1 MLICNLSIFTSRVC
15 PASRACTQVPG
26 YKVFMLRNDRAYRF
40 DILPRPHPRYRSAT
54 TLACNVLKQSYLPT
68 LFCKFPRLYF
78 IDFHHRTHNMAE
90 SSSSNDTS
98 KADSPAGWPP
108 AIVGCSLPLTEAM
121 VETLSNNTRSN
132 ASSETQSHSGTEHT
146 YRYHPFHPQSKFD
159 VTSQTFD
166 DLNKLQAYNIY
177 PGTKMLIPTDI
188 QEFIRDVLMHTPE
201 GDRSP
206 NARRVVEACEASRF
220 NDDDFFSHVAVPWLV
235 IPFGRPAPLLTSQ
248 PKTRLSSKW
257 LPTAR
262 PNIKRIWSTLSDA
275 WPDAITGFTRHAH
288 LDEDETQSAF
298 TPEEEDVVKSK

>member
-1 MLICNLSIFTSRVC
+1 
-15 PASRACTQVPG
+15 
-26 YKVFMLRNDRAYRF
+26 
-40 DILPRPHPRYRSAT
+40 
-54 TLACNVLKQSYLPT
+54 
-68 LFCKFPRLYF
+68 
-78 IDFHHRTHNMAE
+78 MAE
-90 SSSSNDTS
+90 SSSFNDTS
-98 KADSPAGWPP
+98 RADSAAGWPP

-121 VETLSNNTRSN
+121 VKTLSNNTRSN

-159 VTSQTFD
+159 MTPQAFD

-188 QEFIRDVLMHTPE
+188 QEFIRDVLMHTPD

-262 PNIKRIWSTLSDA
+262 PNTKRVWSKLSDA

-298 TPEEEDVVKSK
+298 TPEEEDVFKSK